1 MEGFLNRG
9 KGFQTSYVYNE
20 IKRRIITLELKPGE
34 IIEEKRLMAE
44 LEVGRTPIREAL
56 LMLKNEDLIVSLPN
70 KSSYVKELTLKDV
83 KDLSESLMAIEKLV
97 TALAAQRMTPEII
110 GEIKKAEG
118 EVEKAVGKKKHWEIE
133 TENRRFHQLIAR
145 ACDNRYLYSIH
156 ENLRNQISRLSYL
169 AFSKDMENS
178 FSLDNHLKKIVDDHR
193 QLIRYLE
200 HKDAQRAG
208 ELSLDHI
215 RLFQDRMA
223 FYLSRY
229 FNESIMKDI

>member
-1 MEGFLNRG
+1 MEGLLNKG

-34 IIEEKRLMAE
+34 IIEEKKMMAE

-70 KSSYVKELTLKDV
+70 KSSYVKDLTLKDM

-97 TALAAQRMTPEII
+97 TSLAAQRVTQKAME
-110 GEIKKAEG
+110 EIKRAEG
-118 EVEKAVGKKKHWEIE
+118 EVERVIGKRRYWEIE
-133 TENRRFHQLIAR
+133 TENRRFHQLIAG
-145 ACDNRYLYSIH
+145 ACDNPYLYSIY

-169 AFSKDMENS
+169 AFSKDMENN
-178 FSLDNHLKKIVDDHR
+178 FSLDHHFQKVVDHHR
-193 QLIRYLE
+193 KLVQYLGD
-200 HKDAQRAG
+200 KDAQKAG
-208 ELSLDHI
+208 ELSLEHI

-229 FNESIMKDI
+229 FNETIMKDI